1 MITIEK
7 SNLKNKLSIKDIS
20 KDYYKVKVS
29 GIYGNI
35 KSYFRKEV
43 VMKVSPDRVLLEP
56 YTFTKETKS
65 LLQTYKTKILNSFSD
80 VDYGFFVILEVR
92 GVGTKVQYSLGQLM
106 FNLGF
111 SHQVKY
117 NLPEGIIGRVL
128 DDKGSVFLLFGNDRD
143 LVLSTASKVC
153 SLKKKDV
160 YKGKGIFFFGEE
172 ITLKEG
178 KGKNA

>member
-1 MITIEK
+1 
-7 SNLKNKLSIKDIS
+7 
-20 KDYYKVKVS
+20 
-29 GIYGNI
+29 
-35 KSYFRKEV
+35 
-43 VMKVSPDRVLLEP
+43 
-56 YTFTKETKS
+56 
-65 LLQTYKTKILNSFSD
+65 
-80 VDYGFFVILEVR
+80 
-92 GVGTKVQYSLGQLM
+92 M